1 VVALA
6 GIAEPARFEAALT
19 AAGWT
24 VSRLLTFADH
34 HRYGRGDLD
43 HMAAAV
49 GETGATGVVTTG
61 KDAIRLRWMR
71 PLPFACA
78 AVPLDVSIEPSAV
91 FRPWLFDRLREARQ

>member
-1 VVALA
+1 
-6 GIAEPARFEAALT
+6 
-19 AAGWT
+19 
-24 VSRLLTFADH
+24 
-34 HRYGRGDLD
+34 
-43 HMAAAV
+43 
-49 GETGATGVVTTG
+49 VTTD